1 LIIATTTERAV
12 LKQLDIYNSFN
23 SDIKVPNVET
33 YEELAL
39 VLEQSNEFAPQ
50 EIQQALQGIGGIV
63 DHGKIGVG
71 IKRILLAIE
80 TAKQDIDNKV
90 GRFTAAI
97 SRAIDEE
104 NSFA

>member
-1 LIIATTTERAV
+1 M

-23 SDIKVPNVET
+23 SDVKVPYVET

-39 VLEQSNEFAPQ
+39 VLEQSNDFTPQ

-63 DHGKIGVG
+63 DHGKVGVG

-80 TAKQDIDNKV
+80 TAKQDVDKV
-90 GRFTAAI
+90 ARFSRAI